1 MENTC
6 GCISG
11 LHWVWQILRFVYW
24 MQRLFFGTILY
35 VNTVCHWPAKY
46 WITDMTAGDFGP
58 ILTSFGDIDWSKIY
72 FMNTFDYDQANNI
85 CHSPPQLGCGAPEQP
100 KPPSQYDTAVP
111 LIFRQPPH
119 SRGPLTRLFFRSCL
133 GYIVICRSLILC
145 SALLSPIPLNML
157 SKSNQRDII
166 A

>member
-1 MENTC
+1 
-6 GCISG
+6 
-11 LHWVWQILRFVYW
+11 
-24 MQRLFFGTILY
+24 
-35 VNTVCHWPAKY
+35 
-46 WITDMTAGDFGP
+46 
-58 ILTSFGDIDWSKIY
+58 
-72 FMNTFDYDQANNI
+72 MNTFDYDQANNI

-145 SALLSPIPLNML
+145 SALLNPIPLNML

-166 A
+166 AYVISKSAMTNWDEESKVYIVSS